1 MFTYL
6 TMTTG
11 ERTGEHF
18 SLSDSSQ
25 AVRIGRG
32 MDCEVMLRDPQC
44 SRVHAILQNDRG
56 VWRLR
61 DNGSLNG
68 TFVNGRKTD
77 EALLVDRTYVRVG
90 NTEFVFRLSEDRPSG
105 LREDKPGTTLTT
117 EVKAGQL
124 YETPSYLGAL
134 EDSPATRQ
142 LLLLYQLAVR
152 ALASGDPGEV
162 IRVALDL
169 LGEQVRASVVGFFR
183 MTDSGQLRPWIVL
196 PEHHAD
202 RIRLSESLTTRVVAE
217 RRPVWLADA
226 TETGRMTDSLAL
238 MSDAICVPLVH
249 QSHLLGA
256 MHVYREHRIF
266 DHDEF
271 DFAVHV
277 GRITAVALDRAY
289 RENRLESDYHRLQD
303 ETGVFDELLG
313 ECTAMRELKTKI
325 QRLGRTTGCVL
336 IRGESGTGKELVA
349 RALHRASVRSDR
361 PMLAVNC
368 AAIPTE
374 LMESQLFGH
383 KAGSFTG
390 ADRDHVGY
398 FQRADGGTL
407 FLDEAGEMNLAG
419 QAKLLRILEG
429 HPFMPVGSTDEISV
443 DVRVVA
449 ATNQDLQAYVKTHR
463 FRQDL
468 YYRLSVFE
476 LYLPPLRERGDDIA
490 MLVDHFLDHFRRQH
504 GRPKLKISSVARE
517 RLLKYRWPGN
527 VRQLRNVIDSAVVLA
542 GGNEIQPSDFA
553 LHDATTSPDETL
565 NLEYWERKL
574 IRQALE
580 KTGHNIPEAAE
591 LLGVGR
597 ATLYR
602 KVDKMKESGDLE

>member
-1 MFTYL
+1 
-6 TMTTG
+6 MTTG

-25 AVRIGRG
+25 PVRIGRG

-105 LREDKPGTTLTT
+105 LREDKPGTTITT
-117 EVKAGQL
+117 EVQTGQL

-277 GRITAVALDRAY
+277 ARITAVALERAY

-443 DVRVVA
+443 DTRVVA
-449 ATNQDLQAYVKTHR
+449 ATNQDLQAYVKTNR

-476 LYLPPLRERGDDIA
+476 LYLPPLRDRGDDIE

-504 GRPKLKISSVARE
+504 GRPKLKLSAEARQ

-553 LHDATTSPDETL
+553 LHDATTSPEETL

-602 KVDKMKESGDLE
+602 KVDKMKESGDL